1 MEQFEELNLK
11 RLTEILFKHI
21 GIIISVTLIAGI
33 LSFIY
38 SETMV
43 LPEYE
48 STVSIYVNNKVAED
62 STRVLTSDIAAAQML
77 VNTYMVIIK
86 SDTVLNQVAARLEE
100 EGIEGYHAKILRGSI
115 TAQSV
120 DDTEVLK
127 ITVRDTD
134 KKNTFMIANIIAEVA
149 PDIIKEYVEA
159 SSVKVVDYAVEG
171 VKVAPNIQKNMLVG
185 LVLGFLF
192 ASVYVILKEIFD
204 MRIKT
209 EDDLEQWFKI
219 PILGVIPDISD
230 ANMTSKTGY
239 YSYRRG
245 SKTYE
250 YARKEAKENNGK

>member
-1 MEQFEELNLK
+1 MEQFGELNLK
-11 RLTEILFKHI
+11 RLSEIIFKHI
-21 GIIISVTLIAGI
+21 GMIISVTLIAGI
-33 LSFIY
+33 LAFIY

-48 STVSIYVNNKVAED
+48 STVTIYVNNKVSED

-77 VNTYMVIIK
+77 VDTYKVIIE
-86 SDTVLNQVAARLEE
+86 SDTVLSQVVARLEE
-100 EGIEGYHAKILRGSI
+100 EGIEGYYPNILRSCI
-115 TAQSV
+115 SAQSV
-120 DDTEVLK
+120 NDTEILE

-149 PDIIKEYVEA
+149 PDIIQEYVEA
-159 SSVKVVDYAVEG
+159 SSVKVVDYALEG
-171 VKVAPNIQKNMLVG
+171 VKVAPIIQKNMVIG
-185 LVLGFLF
+185 MVLGLF
-192 ASVYVILKEIFD
+192 CACAFVILKEIFD

-219 PILGVIPDISD
+219 PILGVIPDISE
-230 ANMTSKTGY
+230 ANMTSKSGY

-250 YARKEAKENNGK
+250 YSRKEAKGNGGK